1 MYEEN
6 NDEKKDDTNEESNE
20 EDNDEEDDD
29 SKKDEEIEK
38 VEMSKE
44 EYDEYQKLKT
54 KDFNFN
60 QLRKG
65 TKTEKEEIKRAKED
79 LNKEWQEFRGNLEKE
94 RKEDALSLLV
104 GGNEELKKKALYN
117 YERIRDDAK
126 TKDEIYKKMRDA
138 VNMLGGDDTPNP
150 MAMNNSYSGYRSFNE
165 KRSEKLKPEQE
176 DLAKELGFNFIK
188 DKNYGK

>member
-1 MYEEN
+1 MLEEN
-6 NDEKKDDTNEESNE
+6 KEEIIDDTTEEE
-20 EDNDEEDDD
+20 EEEVEETGEVSEDKHEL
-29 SKKDEEIEK
+29 SKDEYE
-38 VEMSKE
+38 
-44 EYDEYQKLKT
+44 EYQKLKT
-54 KDFNFN
+54 KEFNFN

-104 GGNEELKKKALYN
+104 GGDEELRKKALYN
-117 YERIRDDAK
+117 YERIKDEAK
-126 TKDEIYKKMRDA
+126 TKDEIYRKMKDA
-138 VNMLGGDDTPNP
+138 VNMLGGGDAPSL
-150 MAMNNSYSGYRSFNE
+150 MAMNNSYSGYRSFSE